1 MKNIPVKIGWELVI
15 PILLIIAVSN
25 FSAIKSES
33 WKALIAPVLIL
44 GFVLVGIFGIR
55 YRIDS
60 QKLYIQNSI
69 FGTTKININDI
80 SRIEKT
86 WNPLTSPAPSIFG
99 RVQIYYTNGS
109 IIISPKNYE
118 EFKNELLKINPNIT
132 VKD

>member
-44 GFVLVGIFGIR
+44 GFVLVVIFGIR

-69 FGTTKININDI
+69 FGTTKINIDDI

-86 WNPLTSPAPSIFG
+86 WNPLSSPAPSIFG

>member
-44 GFVLVGIFGIR
+44 GFVLIVIFGIR

-86 WNPLTSPAPSIFG
+86 WNPLSSPAPSIFG

-132 VKD
+132 VKE

>member
-86 WNPLTSPAPSIFG
+86 WNPLSSPAPSIFG

-132 VKD
+132 VKE

>member
-44 GFVLVGIFGIR
+44 GFVLVVIFGIR

-69 FGTTKININDI
+69 FGTTKINIDDI

-86 WNPLTSPAPSIFG
+86 WNPLSSPAPSIFG

-132 VKD
+132 VKE

>member
-44 GFVLVGIFGIR
+44 GFVLVVIFGIR

-69 FGTTKININDI
+69 FGTTKINIDEI

-86 WNPLTSPAPSIFG
+86 WNPLSSPAPSIFG

-118 EFKNELLKINPNIT
+118 EFKNELFKINPNIT

>member
-44 GFVLVGIFGIR
+44 GFVLVVIFGIR

-86 WNPLTSPAPSIFG
+86 WNPLSSPAPSIFG

>member
-44 GFVLVGIFGIR
+44 GFVLVVIFGIR

-69 FGTTKININDI
+69 FGTTKINIDDI

-86 WNPLTSPAPSIFG
+86 WNPLSSPAPSIFG
-99 RVQIYYTNGS
+99 RVQIYYTNGN

-132 VKD
+132 VKE

>member
-44 GFVLVGIFGIR
+44 GFVLVVIFGIR

-60 QKLYIQNSI
+60 QKLYVQNSI

-86 WNPLTSPAPSIFG
+86 WNPLSSPAPSIFG

>member
-44 GFVLVGIFGIR
+44 GFVLIVIFGIR

>member
-44 GFVLVGIFGIR
+44 GFVLVVIFGIR

>member
-44 GFVLVGIFGIR
+44 GFVLVVIFGIR

-69 FGTTKININDI
+69 FGTTKINIDEI

-86 WNPLTSPAPSIFG
+86 WNPLSSPAPSIFG

-118 EFKNELLKINPNIT
+118 EFKNELLKIKPNIT

>member
-44 GFVLVGIFGIR
+44 SFVLVVIFGIR

-60 QKLYIQNSI
+60 QKLYVQNSI

-86 WNPLTSPAPSIFG
+86 WNPLSSPAPSIFG

>member
-44 GFVLVGIFGIR
+44 GFVLVVIFGIR

-69 FGTTKININDI
+69 FGTTKINIDEI

-86 WNPLTSPAPSIFG
+86 WNPLSSPAPSIFG
-99 RVQIYYTNGS
+99 RVQIYYNNGS

>member
-44 GFVLVGIFGIR
+44 GFVLIVIFGIR

-69 FGTTKININDI
+69 FGTTKINIDDI

-86 WNPLTSPAPSIFG
+86 WNPLSSPAPSIFG

>member
-44 GFVLVGIFGIR
+44 GFVLVVIFGIR

-69 FGTTKININDI
+69 FGTTKINIDEI

-86 WNPLTSPAPSIFG
+86 WNPLSSPAPSIFG

-132 VKD
+132 VKE

>member
-33 WKALIAPVLIL
+33 WKAFITPVLIL
-44 GFVLVGIFGIR
+44 GFVLVVIFGIR

-69 FGTTKININDI
+69 FGTTKINIDDI

-86 WNPLTSPAPSIFG
+86 WNPLSSPAPSIFG

-132 VKD
+132 VKE

>member
-69 FGTTKININDI
+69 FGTTKINIDDI

-86 WNPLTSPAPSIFG
+86 WNPLSSPAPSIFG

>member
-44 GFVLVGIFGIR
+44 GFVLVVIFGIR

-60 QKLYIQNSI
+60 QKLYVQNSI
-69 FGTTKININDI
+69 FGTTKINIDEI

-86 WNPLTSPAPSIFG
+86 WNPLSSPAPSIFG

>member
-44 GFVLVGIFGIR
+44 GFVLVVIFGIR

-86 WNPLTSPAPSIFG
+86 WNPLSSPAPSIFG

-132 VKD
+132 VKE

>member
-132 VKD
+132 VKE

>member
-15 PILLIIAVSN
+15 TILLIIAVSN

-44 GFVLVGIFGIR
+44 GFVLVVIFGIR

-69 FGTTKININDI
+69 FDTTKINIDEI

-86 WNPLTSPAPSIFG
+86 WNPLSSPAPSIFG

>member
-44 GFVLVGIFGIR
+44 GFVLVVIFGIR

-132 VKD
+132 VKE

>member
-44 GFVLVGIFGIR
+44 GFVLVVIFGIR

-60 QKLYIQNSI
+60 QKLYIQNSL

-86 WNPLTSPAPSIFG
+86 WNPLSSPAPSIFG

>member
-15 PILLIIAVSN
+15 TILLIIAVSN

-44 GFVLVGIFGIR
+44 GFVLVVIFGIR

-69 FGTTKININDI
+69 FGTTKINIDEI

-86 WNPLTSPAPSIFG
+86 WNPLSSPAPSIFG

>member
-44 GFVLVGIFGIR
+44 GFVLIVIFGIR

-69 FGTTKININDI
+69 FGTTKINIDEI

-86 WNPLTSPAPSIFG
+86 WNPLSSPAPSIFG

>member
-44 GFVLVGIFGIR
+44 GFVLVVIFGIR

-69 FGTTKININDI
+69 FGTTKINIDEI

-86 WNPLTSPAPSIFG
+86 WNPLSSPAPSIFG

>member
-1 MKNIPVKIGWELVI
+1 MNNIPVKIGWELVI

-44 GFVLVGIFGIR
+44 GFVLVVIFGIR

-60 QKLYIQNSI
+60 QKLYVQNSI

-86 WNPLTSPAPSIFG
+86 WNPLSSPAPSIFG

-132 VKD
+132 VKE

>member
-33 WKALIAPVLIL
+33 WKALIAPLLIL
-44 GFVLVGIFGIR
+44 GFVLVVIFGIR

>member
-33 WKALIAPVLIL
+33 WKALIAPLLIL
-44 GFVLVGIFGIR
+44 GFVLVVIFGIR

-118 EFKNELLKINPNIT
+118 EFKNEA
-132 VKD
+132 

>member
-44 GFVLVGIFGIR
+44 GFVLVVIFGIR

-60 QKLYIQNSI
+60 QKLYVQNSI
-69 FGTTKININDI
+69 FGTTKINIDDI

-86 WNPLTSPAPSIFG
+86 WNPLSSPAPSIFG

-132 VKD
+132 VKE